1 MANGGGTMKAVR
13 LVETGKPLRAQELPK
28 PDIGERDVLVRV
40 KASGICHSDAH
51 YRAGVSPVASLPL
64 TLGHE
69 VSGLVEEAGSQV
81 TNVEEGDRVCIHY
94 LVTCGACYYCSTGNE
109 QFCASGA
116 MVGKHRDG
124 GYAEYVSVPARNVFP
139 LPEEL
144 SFEEGAVLM
153 CSSAT
158 SFHALRKAALRPG
171 ETVAVFGV
179 GGLGMSAVQLARG
192 MGALDVYAVDVDEG
206 KLKAAAKLGAIPVNA
221 ASGDPVQELLSLT
234 GGEGVDVTLELVGLP
249 ATVQQAVRSLAI
261 FGRAVMVGIGEQ
273 SVAFSPYNDL
283 LLKEAQII
291 GSADHLAQE
300 IPLLIE
306 LTRRRDLS
314 LSAVIAGTVPLQ
326 PGPINEV
333 LDRLEQG
340 QAPIR
345 TVILP

>member
-1 MANGGGTMKAVR
+1 MKAVR
-13 LVETGKPLRAQELPK
+13 LVETGKPLQAQELPK
-28 PDIGERDVLVRV
+28 PDIGEQDVLVRV
-40 KASGICHSDAH
+40 KACGICHSDAH
-51 YRAGVSPVASLPL
+51 YRAGVSPIASLPL

-69 VSGLVEEAGSQV
+69 VAGVVEETGSQV

-94 LVTCGACYYCSTGNE
+94 LVTCGACYYCSSGSE
-109 QFCASGA
+109 QFCSSGA
-116 MVGKHRDG
+116 MIGKHRDG

-171 ETVAVFGV
+171 EKVAVFGV
-179 GGLGMSAVQLARG
+179 GGLGMSAVQLALA
-192 MGALDVYAVDVDEG
+192 MGALDVYAVDVDG
-206 KLKAAAKLGAIPVNA
+206 DKLKVAEELGALPVNA
-221 ASGDPVQELLSLT
+221 AFGDPVAELFSLT
-234 GGEGVDVTLELVGLP
+234 GDKGVDVTLELVGLP
-249 ATVQQAVRSLAI
+249 ATVQQAVGSLAV
-261 FGRAVMVGIGEQ
+261 FGRAVMVGIGDQ
-273 SVAFSPYNDL
+273 RVAFSPYDDL
-283 LLKEAQII
+283 LLKEAQIV

-306 LTRRRDLS
+306 LARRGDLS
-314 LSAVIAGTVPLQ
+314 LSTVIGGTVPLEAD
-326 PGPINEV
+326 PINEV
-333 LDRLEQG
+333 LDRLEEG